1 MDAESTNLLENK
13 AKFTQCILYPLK
25 KIIMQKNYFLSYRKH
40 ISSECSV
47 IYYSFNVSNLFQFHL
62 EMNQAL

>member
-1 MDAESTNLLENK
+1 MDAESTNSLENQSK
-13 AKFTQCILYPLK
+13 VHAMYFLSAQ
-25 KIIMQKNYFLSYRKH
+25 KIILQKNYFLSYRKH

-47 IYYSFNVSNLFQFHL
+47 NYYSFNVSNLFQFHL

>member
-1 MDAESTNLLENK
+1 MAWLHMDAESTNSLENQSK
-13 AKFTQCILYPLK
+13 VHAMYFLSA
-25 KIIMQKNYFLSYRKH
+25 QKNYFLSYRKH

-47 IYYSFNVSNLFQFHL
+47 NYYSFNVSNLFQFHL

>member
-1 MDAESTNLLENK
+1 MDAESTNSLENQSK
-13 AKFTQCILYPLK
+13 VHAMYFLSA
-25 KIIMQKNYFLSYRKH
+25 QKNYFLSYRKH

-47 IYYSFNVSNLFQFHL
+47 NYYSFNVSNLFQFHL